1 MKKAESKKKRKS
13 PSRERYEKE
22 NPTVSGRMPKEKRDK
37 FYANLA
43 KSGRSVS
50 DALNSL
56 ADDLELKVRPIDEA
70 WQAGYEEAKNLYMV
84 PYPCSVC
91 GEPIPITNPKT
102 KEAASRYMTEHGWG
116 HAKCHERKPH
126 L

>member
-1 MKKAESKKKRKS
+1 MKKGMSNKKKS

-22 NPTVSGRMPKEKRDK
+22 NPTVSGRMPREKRDK
-37 FYANLA
+37 FYANLE

-70 WQAGYEEAKNLYMV
+70 MKASYEEAKNLYMV
-84 PYPCSVC
+84 TFPCAVC
-91 GEPIPITNPKT
+91 GKQIPITSRKA
-102 KEAASRYMTEHGWG
+102 KDAVMRYMVEHGWG
-116 HAKCHERKPH
+116 HAECHKQRQQ

>member
-1 MKKAESKKKRKS
+1 MKKGMSNKKKS

-43 KSGRSVS
+43 KSGGSVS

-56 ADDLELKVRPIDEA
+56 AGDLELKVRPIDEA
-70 WQAGYEEAKNLYMV
+70 RKAVYEEAKNLYMV
-84 PYPCSVC
+84 TYLCNVC
-91 GEPIPITNPKT
+91 GEPMPIISPKA
-102 KEAASRYMTEHGWG
+102 KEAASTYMTEHGWG
-116 HAKCHERKPH
+116 HIACHEQKRQQ
-126 L
+126 

>member
-1 MKKAESKKKRKS
+1 MKKGKNNKKKS
-13 PSRERYEKE
+13 PSREKYEKE

-43 KSGRSVS
+43 KSGRTVS

-70 WQAGYEEAKNLYMV
+70 MKASYEEAKNLYMV
-84 PYPCSVC
+84 TFPCDVC
-91 GEPIPITNPKT
+91 DEPILITNLKT
-102 KEAASRYMTEHGWG
+102 KEAVSKYMTEHGWG
-116 HAKCHERKPH
+116 HAECHKRKRRQ
-126 L
+126 

>member
-1 MKKAESKKKRKS
+1 MKKGKSNKKKS
-13 PSRERYEKE
+13 PSREKYEKE

-56 ADDLELKVRPIDEA
+56 ADNLELKVRPIEEA
-70 WQAGYEEAKNLYMV
+70 RKAGYEEAKNLYMV
-84 PYPCSVC
+84 TFPCSKC
-91 GEPIPITNPKT
+91 GEPIPIKNPKT
-102 KEAASRYMTEHGWG
+102 KEAVSKYMTEHRWA
-116 HAKCHERKPH
+116 HAECHKQRQQ

>member
-1 MKKAESKKKRKS
+1 MKRGKNNKKKS
-13 PSRERYEKE
+13 PSRDRYDKE

-70 WQAGYEEAKNLYMV
+70 MKASYEEAKNLYMV
-84 PYPCSVC
+84 TYLCNVC
-91 GEPIPITNPKT
+91 GKPMTITSPT
-102 KEAASRYMTEHGWG
+102 AKEAASRYMTEHGWG
-116 HAKCHERKPH
+116 HIACHKQRQQP
-126 L
+126 

>member
-1 MKKAESKKKRKS
+1 MKKGMSNKKKS

-70 WQAGYEEAKNLYMV
+70 RKAGYKEAKNLYMV
-84 PYPCSVC
+84 TFPCDVC
-91 GEPIPITNPKT
+91 GEPIPIKNPKT
-102 KEAASRYMTEHGWG
+102 KEAVSKYMTEHGWG
-116 HAKCHERKPH
+116 HAECHKQRQQ